1 MIQKEVLEDIAA
13 DWANEIE
20 KETIVE
26 RELATALEATIKQE
40 EISVIKGVRR
50 AGKTF
55 MLYYL
60 MKKNGGTYINFED
73 ERLRDFDLD
82 DFEKLLD
89 IAQKNEPILY
99 LDEVQHILGWEKFA
113 HRAHRKIKIFVTG
126 SNSKLLSSD
135 YAKSLVGRTKSFD
148 VYPLSFTEYLKF
160 TEKKRSRQTLIK
172 YMETGGFPRIV
183 MTGDT
188 SLAKEYLDRIIY
200 KDILGTENIKHPE
213 AIKTLAYYLLSN
225 VGKEFSFRSLKS
237 ITGLKHE
244 STIRDYLGHLKNA
257 YLIDIV
263 KKYDSSIKAQ
273 ETYGKKIYAIDP
285 SFISLGI
292 RKERDSGRVLENAV
306 YLHLNRT
313 KYDIFYGK
321 NSKEVDFIV
330 CEGLEPLKI
339 INVTFEAESEKTLK
353 REVGSLHYFQDKYK
367 IPGELVSLYPCKVP
381 ESISSHLAHK
391 YI

>member
-1 MIQKEVLEDIAA
+1 MIQKEVLEDITAEWAA
-13 DWANEIE
+13 DINR
-20 KETIVE
+20 ETVIE
-26 RELATALEATIKQE
+26 RELAAALESTIKQE
-40 EISVIKGVRR
+40 EVSVIKGVRR

-55 MLYYL
+55 MLYHL
-60 MKKNGGTYINFED
+60 MKKYGGTYINFED

-89 IAQKNEPILY
+89 IAQKNEPIIY

-113 HRAHRKIKIFVTG
+113 HRVHRKIKIFVTG

-160 TEKKRSRQTLIK
+160 TEKRRSRQSLIE

-183 MTGDT
+183 MTGDA

-200 KDILGTENIKHPE
+200 RDILGTENIKHPE

-225 VGKEFSFRSLKS
+225 VGKEFSFRSLKG

-244 STIRDYLGHLKNA
+244 STIRDYLGHLKDA
-257 YLIDIV
+257 YLIDII

-285 SFISLGI
+285 GFISLGK
-292 RKERDSGRVLENAV
+292 RRERDMGRVLENAV
-306 YLHLNRT
+306 YLYLNRT
-313 KYDIFYGK
+313 KHDIFYGK
-321 NSKEVDFIV
+321 NSREVDFVV
-330 CEGLEPLKI
+330 CEGLKPIRI
-339 INVTFEAESEKTLK
+339 INVTLEATSEKTLK
-353 REVGSLHYFQDKYK
+353 REIDSLHYFQEKYN
-367 IPGELVSLYPCKVP
+367 IPRELVSLYPCGVP
-381 ESISSHLAHK
+381 EDIDFHLAHRFL
-391 YI
+391 